1 MLKVK
6 NTVGE
11 RPFGGEAAK
20 PDLVLHVLRLVLH
33 VLRLVLQCCA
43 QAVLSD
49 LAADLLPPGKASV
62 KLVVMMMMSDDPKS
76 FLKSAKNRVCNS
88 LCVGL
93 HR

>member
-33 VLRLVLQCCA
+33 VLCPSRFIGPRYRPPY
-43 QAVLSD
+43 
-49 LAADLLPPGKASV
+49 LLETPAIAGCESESEKV
-62 KLVVMMMMSDDPKS
+62 KSEK
-76 FLKSAKNRVCNS
+76 
-88 LCVGL
+88 
-93 HR
+93 